1 MPVKFMGTI
10 VDLKNEQNNPMIWVR
25 AGDDISMPELKEE
38 LRGVM
43 RSIRRLKP
51 AAEDN
56 FALNQ
61 TSVLTGGINQIFSVI
76 NIAGGLIGIFS
87 ILVGGFGI
95 ANIMFVSVK
104 ERTHIIGIKKALG
117 AKKHYIMLE
126 VLYESGLLSLIGG
139 IIGLL
144 LIFIGTLIV
153 TGATDFKIS
162 LSLGNV
168 VKGLV
173 ISSIVGLIS
182 GLAPAISAAKLN
194 PVAAIAVSF

>member
-1 MPVKFMGTI
+1 
-10 VDLKNEQNNPMIWVR
+10 
-25 AGDDISMPELKEE
+25 
-38 LRGVM
+38 
-43 RSIRRLKP
+43 
-51 AAEDN
+51 
-56 FALNQ
+56 
-61 TSVLTGGINQIFSVI
+61 
-76 NIAGGLIGIFS
+76 
-87 ILVGGFGI
+87 
-95 ANIMFVSVK
+95 
-104 ERTHIIGIKKALG
+104 
-117 AKKHYIMLE
+117 MLE

-168 VKGLV
+168 VTGLI